1 MVSGG
6 LLLGMIVKVPP
17 LQIVAA
23 SFGTTGFGLR
33 VTVNVN
39 GDPGQFP
46 EAPEVG
52 VTM

>member
-1 MVSGG
+1 MVNTS
-6 LLLGMIVKVPP
+6 P
-17 LQIVAA
+17 LQIDIGWSGIDGV
-23 SFGTTGFGLR
+23 GLR

-39 GDPGQFP
+39 GDPEQLP